1 MRVLQGDEENEL
13 GDVEGHREA
22 GHAAVAAGS
31 PEVRARNDTC
41 YTSCC
46 SYSDC
51 YYTYMYLNCSCL
63 HENDA
68 QQHDEGAEAVEAAV
82 H

>member
-41 YTSCC
+41 YIRVVALIATVIIHICI
-46 SYSDC
+46 
-51 YYTYMYLNCSCL
+51 
-63 HENDA
+63 
-68 QQHDEGAEAVEAAV
+68 
-82 H
+82 